1 MFPANWLTDCLT
13 QPPNS
18 SGAGGSASRSI
29 KNVKPPPPCTPRL
42 AGLKWG
48 RDKGLVW
55 HTLRHEFCSR
65 TAENT
70 GDPVVAQELGR
81 GAFEQEVTVGRLDW
95 LRRRQ
100 KNHVPGLLLEMSCA
114 TMMTSRPRV
123 RARLAMPD
131 GAVNGVNARRNRRR
145 RHKRARLD

>member
-13 QPPNS
+13 QPANS

-81 GAFEQEVTVGRLDW
+81 GAFEQEVTVGSF
-95 LRRRQ
+95 
-100 KNHVPGLLLEMSCA
+100 GLVAPPSEE
-114 TMMTSRPRV
+114 SRPRTSPRNELRDDDDEPAAGS
-123 RARLAMPD
+123 RAPS
-131 GAVNGVNARRNRRR
+131 NAGWGSEWRECSE
-145 RHKRARLD
+145 KSTTPP